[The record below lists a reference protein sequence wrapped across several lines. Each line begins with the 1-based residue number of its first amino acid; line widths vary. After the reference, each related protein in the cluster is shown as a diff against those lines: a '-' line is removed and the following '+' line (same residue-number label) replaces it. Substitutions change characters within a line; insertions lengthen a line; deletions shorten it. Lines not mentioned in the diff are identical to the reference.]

1 MLVYLGTAG
10 YPIECVKGS
19 IGLLQPSLSF
29 EELFSY
35 NWYRV
40 RSHLLVQKLSECT
53 LQLLVAI
60 FHVLLLPPSIYS
72 LFLCWLEAGRIMGW
86 KRKDNRSYWGWLK
99 VCLGFSKI
107 LQETRAFWPIQ
118 LSVYLKWAFPSQEH
132 HIRGMAA
139 RTTRMCFP
147 CLYPQSGLILL
158 SMMSLDGDR

>member
-72 LFLCWLEAGRIMGW
+72 LFLCSWLCFSLPPSLFLNFLPTSMLPLTSVNNSEPFSPKYSVGKWGPENGNKKGRKATNDLWASILRKREA
-86 KRKDNRSYWGWLK
+86 
-99 VCLGFSKI
+99 VFS
-107 LQETRAFWPIQ
+107 R
-118 LSVYLKWAFPSQEH
+118 
-132 HIRGMAA
+132 
-139 RTTRMCFP
+139 
-147 CLYPQSGLILL
+147 CLYIPNSKLT
-158 SMMSLDGDR
+158 LDKCYFTES